1 MVDCVHARH
10 RADNADLLG
19 TLMDHDFW
27 LSRWRDE
34 RIGFHES
41 TVNPLLVDHL
51 ASLQLDPTSRLFV
64 PLCGKSLDLGWL
76 RAQGHQVV
84 GIELAESAVRAAFE
98 ALRETPDVTDLGAL
112 KRYRGEAIELFVGD
126 FFDLSAE
133 QLGAVDAIYDR
144 AALIALPMP
153 MRAHYASRL
162 FTLCAGAPQLLITLE
177 YDQSQIDGPPFS
189 VGPEHLRSLY
199 ADHYDCEQLLSNHLV
214 KGLKGQVDVTE
225 RVWRLKA
232 TNSG

>member
-1 MVDCVHARH
+1 
-10 RADNADLLG
+10 
-19 TLMDHDFW
+19 MDHEFW

-41 TVNPLLVDHL
+41 TVNPLLVDYL
-51 ASLQLDPTSRLFV
+51 ASLELVAPSRLFV

-76 RAQGHQVV
+76 RAQGHSVV
-84 GIELAESAVRAAFE
+84 GIELAESAVRAVFE

-133 QLGAVDAIYDR
+133 QLGPIDAVYDR

-162 FTLCAGAPQLLITLE
+162 VTLCASAPQLLITLD
-177 YDQSQIDGPPFS
+177 YDQTEIEGPPFS
-189 VGPEHLRSLY
+189 VG
-199 ADHYDCEQLLSNHLV
+199 
-214 KGLKGQVDVTE
+214 
-225 RVWRLKA
+225 
-232 TNSG
+232 